1 LPIRL
6 GFESTLLLGWECVGS
21 ALLSLP
27 IGMLAVLGWVRQGE
41 RRPLRYAIPLGCMI
55 VLIGIAA
62 PATSWSR
69 PFATELSAALLGV
82 MIGVGAATATSWRS
96 MPLQSLSGARRLRP
110 WLLLSTAVWIF
121 VIVAQAWHSSSYQL
135 SSVLPRDGGPW
146 LSGAPFD
153 SYDLYSASPIQA
165 LHESILEFLMAFPL
179 GFLLRL
185 SWPLGVG
192 RLRRTQGII
201 LAAVVVLVL
210 AGVELGQSAPP
221 MRSADAMDMLVAMS
235 GGIVGLLS
243 GVPFLRRQRT
253 A

>member
-1 LPIRL
+1 
-6 GFESTLLLGWECVGS
+6 
-21 ALLSLP
+21 
-27 IGMLAVLGWVRQGE
+27 M
-41 RRPLRYAIPLGCMI
+41 
-55 VLIGIAA
+55 
-62 PATSWSR
+62 
-69 PFATELSAALLGV
+69 TELSAALLGV

-96 MPLQSLSGARRLRP
+96 MPLHSLNGARRLRP
-110 WLLLSTAVWIF
+110 WLLVSAVVWIL
-121 VIVAQAWHSSSYQL
+121 VLVAQAWHSSSYQL
-135 SSVLPRDGGPW
+135 SSELQKAGGPW

-192 RLRRTQGII
+192 RLRRIQGIV

-210 AGVELGQSAPP
+210 AGVEVGQANPP
-221 MRSADAMDMLVAMS
+221 IRNADAMDMLVAIA
-235 GGIVGLLS
+235 GGIVGLVS
-243 GVPFLRRQRT
+243 GVPFLRRQHT